1 MANPFKFGTVV
12 DEPYFTD
19 RVNELA
25 QIEHVLDSPNHLVL
39 ISPRRYG
46 KSSLVR
52 KAVKKSGRTAVFV
65 NLQMAVD
72 AEDLASLL
80 LKEVFRSH
88 RWEKVKHLMT
98 HFRFTPTFST
108 TPTGDSI
115 DISFQPSVDT
125 TVVLEDVLALL
136 EKVGRPDN
144 RLVVVLDE
152 FQEIMGMEKGLDKK
166 MRAVMQEQQN
176 VNYIILGSQ
185 ETMMTEIFERKKSPF
200 YHFGLLMG
208 LKKIPYGDFI
218 NYIAERLPLS
228 DTTSC
233 LTIAADILDVTQCHP
248 YYTQQL
254 ASQVWEILSYQQT
267 DSNIVG
273 QAVEQLTDAHDYDYE
288 RLWLNFNRSDRRVLQ
303 QLSLGKK
310 PSAERS
316 VPTSTIYSTVKRLI
330 KAGYVLRNEEYEME
344 DPFFKR
350 WIQRR

>member
-19 RVNELA
+19 RVQELA

-52 KAVKKSGRTAVFV
+52 KAVKRSGRTAVSV

-88 RWEKVKHLMT
+88 PWEKVKHLMT
-98 HFRFTPTFST
+98 HFRFMPTFST

-115 DISFQPSVDT
+115 DISFQPLVDA
-125 TVVLEDVLALL
+125 TVVLEDALALL

-144 RLVVVLDE
+144 RLIVVLDE

-176 VNYIILGSQ
+176 INYIILGSQ
-185 ETMMTEIFERKKSPF
+185 ESMMTEIFERKKSPF
-200 YHFGLLMG
+200 YHFGSLMG
-208 LKKIPYGDFI
+208 LKKIPYEDFK
-218 NYIAERLPLS
+218 NYIAERLPLRDAS
-228 DTTSC
+228 SC
-233 LTIAADILDVTQCHP
+233 RDIAADILEVTRCHP

-254 ASQVWEILSYQQT
+254 ASQVWEILSYQQA
-267 DSNIVG
+267 DSNVVR

-310 PSAERS
+310 PSADRS